1 MADYRKMYLRLA
13 DEVERALDVLD
24 SRRNAE
30 QQVFLTRAMLTV
42 ALQDCEDIY
51 VETEEA

>member
-1 MADYRKMYLRLA
+1 MAFLINSGRGRTPPLRSLFIHYRFGGA
-13 DEVERALDVLD
+13 A
-24 SRRNAE
+24 